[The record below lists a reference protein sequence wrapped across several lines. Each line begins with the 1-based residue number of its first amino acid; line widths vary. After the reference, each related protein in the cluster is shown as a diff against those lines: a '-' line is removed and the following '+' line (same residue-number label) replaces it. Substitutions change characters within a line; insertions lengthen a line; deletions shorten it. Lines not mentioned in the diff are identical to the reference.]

1 MNKYISLC
9 LALLLSASMSFAQES
24 KSIRQ
29 GYEDHP
35 TLSGDVAM
43 VVIKEYHSP
52 EAINSGI
59 ADLSYTYKFNT
70 HHNVEE
76 SFSTDNV
83 EQLVSQVK
91 YVYIPADGL
100 LKEKINYNNLGE
112 VTFTFYYTHDE
123 AGDIIASSRYASNGV
138 INKMTYARNEM
149 GNVTEAISYFQGK
162 VAVKLTYMYDSHGNK
177 SKQTTLNFND
187 VVIAETS
194 YIHKY
199 NQAGKLEETTTLD
212 KDYNVIGKDI
222 FSYDENGHLVELT
235 SYDNSGTVS
244 SKQTY
249 KYDQQDNRIEELSFT
264 GDSSTPQ
271 SRIEYVI
278 TYREDSAN
286 QSFADEGDKVFDSPK
301 ELDVQP
307 MFKGGDLNTFRAWV
321 SKKFQFPTDALQ
333 ANAQGVL
340 IVEFIIEKDGSLSN
354 IKFLMSPHPSYNKV
368 IQKLL
373 DKSPKWSPGYINEQP
388 VRVKAILPISIKF
401 Y

>member
-1 MNKYISLC
+1 MNKHICLC

-76 SFSTDNV
+76 SFSTNNV

-91 YVYIPADGL
+91 YVYIPANGL
-100 LKEKINYNNLGE
+100 LKERINYNNLGE

-162 VAVKLTYMYDSHGNK
+162 VAVKLTY
-177 SKQTTLNFND
+177 
-187 VVIAETS
+187 
-194 YIHKY
+194 
-199 NQAGKLEETTTLD
+199 
-212 KDYNVIGKDI
+212 
-222 FSYDENGHLVELT
+222 
-235 SYDNSGTVS
+235 
-244 SKQTY
+244 
-249 KYDQQDNRIEELSFT
+249 
-264 GDSSTPQ
+264 
-271 SRIEYVI
+271 
-278 TYREDSAN
+278 
-286 QSFADEGDKVFDSPK
+286 
-301 ELDVQP
+301 
-307 MFKGGDLNTFRAWV
+307 
-321 SKKFQFPTDALQ
+321 
-333 ANAQGVL
+333 
-340 IVEFIIEKDGSLSN
+340 
-354 IKFLMSPHPSYNKV
+354 
-368 IQKLL
+368 
-373 DKSPKWSPGYINEQP
+373 
-388 VRVKAILPISIKF
+388 
-401 Y
+401 

>member
-1 MNKYISLC
+1 
-9 LALLLSASMSFAQES
+9 
-24 KSIRQ
+24 
-29 GYEDHP
+29 
-35 TLSGDVAM
+35 M

-91 YVYIPADGL
+91 YVYIPANGL
-100 LKEKINYNNLGE
+100 LKERINYNNLGE
-112 VTFTFYYTHDE
+112 VTFTFYYKHDE

-278 TYREDSAN
+278 TYREGSAN
-286 QSFADEGDKVFDSPK
+286 QSFADEGDKVFDSSK

-321 SKKFQFPTDALQ
+321 AKNFQSPTDALQ

-354 IKFLMSPHPSYNKV
+354 IKVLMSPHPSYNKV
-368 IQKLL
+368 LQKLL